1 MTTTSISPVRTI
13 LMTGKGGVGK
23 TTLSAATAVNA
34 ADRGSRTLLVS
45 TDAAHSLSDVLEV
58 AIGADPVPISGN
70 LYGLQIDSRHELQ
83 QSWSTISHY
92 LKRVLGMAEI
102 DQLRLDELVVV
113 PGLDQLVALARLRSL
128 VLSGQW
134 EAIIV
139 DCAPS
144 ADSLR
149 LLSLP
154 EVLQW
159 YSDRL
164 FGRGGTFGK
173 WGRRRI
179 ERSLSFPLP
188 DEAVVDS
195 IEEMSG
201 ELKQLRT
208 VLNSPAT
215 TARVVLTPE
224 RVVISEAQRT
234 LAYLALYGH
243 TVDAVLVNRVPNG
256 AGKNSELQ
264 SIADLF
270 AGLPLLTVRNR
281 PDEPIGLVQLRDLG
295 SRLFRE
301 VDPLAKMV
309 DTPALDIASDGLETV
324 LRILVPGA
332 SRDELDIE
340 MEGDELII
348 SLGSYRRTVKLPDG
362 LIGRSVDR
370 AGLRGQYLEIVFG
383 EPAND

>member
-1 MTTTSISPVRTI
+1 
-13 LMTGKGGVGK
+13 MTGKGGVGK

-45 TDAAHSLSDVLEV
+45 TDAAHSLSDVLGMM
-58 AIGADPVPISGN
+58 IGAEPTPVAGN
-70 LYGLQIDSRHELQ
+70 LDGMQIDSRHELQ

-102 DQLRLDELVVV
+102 DRLQLDELVVV
-113 PGLDQLVALARLRSL
+113 PGLDQLVALTRLRSL
-128 VLSGQW
+128 ALSGDW

-164 FGRGGTFGK
+164 FGRGSTFGK

-188 DEAVVDS
+188 DEAVMDS

-201 ELKQLRT
+201 ELRQLRT
-208 VLNSPAT
+208 VLNSETT

-243 TVDAVLVNRVPNG
+243 TVDAVLVNRVPSG
-256 AGKNSELQ
+256 AEKISLQ
-264 SIADLF
+264 TISDLF
-270 AGLPLLTVRNR
+270 VGLPLLTMSHR

-295 SRLFRE
+295 SELFRD
-301 VDPLAKMV
+301 VDPLAKLV
-309 DTPALDIASDGLETV
+309 DTPALDIASDGRETV

-340 MEGDELII
+340 MEVDELII

-362 LIGRSVDR
+362 LIGRPVDR

-383 EPAND
+383 ELTNG

>member
-1 MTTTSISPVRTI
+1 
-13 LMTGKGGVGK
+13 MTGKGGVGK

-45 TDAAHSLSDVLEV
+45 TDAAHSLSDVLGT
-58 AIGADPVPISGN
+58 ALGADPILISGN
-70 LYGLQIDSRHELQ
+70 LYGLQIDSQHELQ
-83 QSWSTISHY
+83 QSWSTISRY
-92 LKRVLGMAEI
+92 LKRVLGVAEI

-128 VLSGQW
+128 ALSGEW

-208 VLNSPAT
+208 VLNSPTT

-243 TVDAVLVNRVPNG
+243 TVDAVLVNRVPGG
-256 AGKNSELQ
+256 AGKTSELQ

-270 AGLPLLTVRNR
+270 AGLPVLTMRNR
-281 PDEPIGLVQLRDLG
+281 PDEPIGLLQLRALG
-295 SRLFRE
+295 TELYRN
-301 VDPLAKMV
+301 VDPLTKFV
-309 DTPALDIASDGLETV
+309 DTPALDIASDGDETV
-324 LRILVPGA
+324 LRLLVPGA
-332 SRDELDIE
+332 SRHELDIE

-348 SLGSYRRTVKLPDG
+348 SLGSYRRTVKLPEG

-383 EPAND
+383 ERGNA

>member
-1 MTTTSISPVRTI
+1 M
-13 LMTGKGGVGK
+13 
-23 TTLSAATAVNA
+23 
-34 ADRGSRTLLVS
+34 
-45 TDAAHSLSDVLEV
+45 
-58 AIGADPVPISGN
+58 
-70 LYGLQIDSRHELQ
+70 
-83 QSWSTISHY
+83 
-92 LKRVLGMAEI
+92 
-102 DQLRLDELVVV
+102 
-113 PGLDQLVALARLRSL
+113 
-128 VLSGQW
+128 
-134 EAIIV
+134 

-164 FGRGGTFGK
+164 FGRGGTLGK
-173 WGRRRI
+173 WGRRRM

-208 VLNSPAT
+208 VLNSPTT

-243 TVDAVLVNRVPNG
+243 TVDAVLVNRVPGG
-256 AGKNSELQ
+256 AEKTSELQ
-264 SIADLF
+264 SVADLF

-281 PDEPIGLVQLRDLG
+281 SDEPIGLLQLRAVGTELY
-295 SRLFRE
+295 RN
-301 VDPLAKMV
+301 VDPLTKSS
-309 DTPALDIASDGLETV
+309 TRQRS
-324 LRILVPGA
+324 
-332 SRDELDIE
+332 
-340 MEGDELII
+340 I
-348 SLGSYRRTVKLPDG
+348 SLLTETRRCSAFLF
-362 LIGRSVDR
+362 RAR
-370 AGLRGQYLEIVFG
+370 AGMSSTLRWG
-383 EPAND
+383 AMS

>member
-1 MTTTSISPVRTI
+1 
-13 LMTGKGGVGK
+13 MTGKGGVGK

-45 TDAAHSLSDVLEV
+45 TDAAHSLSDVLGT
-58 AIGADPVPISGN
+58 AIGADPIPISGN

-83 QSWSTISHY
+83 QSWSTISRY

-128 VLSGQW
+128 ALSGEW

-154 EVLQW
+154 EVLEW

-164 FGRGGTFGK
+164 FGRGGTLGK

-208 VLNSPAT
+208 VLNSPTT

-243 TVDAVLVNRVPNG
+243 TVDAVLVNRVPRG
-256 AGKNSELQ
+256 AGKTSELQ

-270 AGLPLLTVRNR
+270 AGLPLLTMRNR
-281 PDEPIGLVQLRDLG
+281 PDEPIGLLQLRDLG
-295 SRLFRE
+295 TELYRN
-301 VDPLAKMV
+301 VDPLTKFV
-309 DTPALDIASDGLETV
+309 DTPALDIASDGDETV
-324 LRILVPGA
+324 LRLLVPGA

-348 SLGSYRRTVKLPDG
+348 SLGSYRRTVKLPEG

-383 EPAND
+383 ERTHG

>member
-1 MTTTSISPVRTI
+1 MI

-23 TTLSAATAVNA
+23 TTLSAATAVTA

-45 TDAAHSLSDVLEV
+45 TDAAHSLSDVLGTTV
-58 AIGADPVPISGN
+58 GADPIPIASN
-70 LYGLQIDSRHELQ
+70 LGVLQIDSQYELQ

-92 LKRVLGMAEI
+92 LKRLLGITEI
-102 DQLRLDELVVV
+102 DRLRLDELVVV

-128 VLSGQW
+128 VLSGDW

-164 FGRGGTFGK
+164 FGRGGAFGK

-179 ERSLSFPLP
+179 EKSLSLPLP
-188 DEAVVDS
+188 DEAVIDS

-201 ELKQLRT
+201 ELRQLRT
-208 VLNSPAT
+208 VLNSEAT

-243 TVDAVLVNRVPNG
+243 TVDAVVVNRIPSGVEQ
-256 AGKNSELQ
+256 ASQLQ
-264 SIADLF
+264 GISDLF
-270 AGLPLLTVRNR
+270 AGLPCLTMRR
-281 PDEPIGLVQLRDLG
+281 WPDEPIGLVQLRDLG
-295 SRLFRE
+295 SELYRE
-301 VDPLAKMV
+301 ADPLARMV

-324 LRILVPGA
+324 VRVLVPGA
-332 SRDELDIE
+332 SRDELDVE

-383 EPAND
+383 EPANG

>member
-1 MTTTSISPVRTI
+1 
-13 LMTGKGGVGK
+13 MTGKGGVGK
-23 TTLSAATAVNA
+23 TTLSAATAVHV

-45 TDAAHSLSDVLEV
+45 TDAAHSLSDVL
-58 AIGADPVPISGN
+58 AMRIGADPIPIAGN
-70 LYGLQIDSRHELQ
+70 LHGMQIDSRHELQ

-102 DQLRLDELVVV
+102 DRLRLDELVVV

-128 VLSGQW
+128 ALSGEW

-188 DEAVVDS
+188 DEAVMDS

-201 ELKQLRT
+201 ELRQLRT
-208 VLNSPAT
+208 VLNSHAT

-243 TVDAVLVNRVPNG
+243 TVDAILVNRVPSG
-256 AGKNSELQ
+256 VGTPAQLQ
-264 SIADLF
+264 SISDLF
-270 AGLPLLTVRNR
+270 AGLPLLTMRQR
-281 PDEPIGLVQLRDLG
+281 SDEPIGLAQLRDLG
-295 SRLFRE
+295 SELYRE
-301 VDPLAKMV
+301 IDPLAKLV
-309 DTPALDIASDGLETV
+309 DTPALDIASDGRETV
-324 LRILVPGA
+324 LRLLVPGA

-348 SLGSYRRTVKLPDG
+348 SLGPYRRTVKLPDG
-362 LIGRSVDR
+362 LTDRPVDR

-383 EPAND
+383 ELTNG

>member
-1 MTTTSISPVRTI
+1 MTTPSPSPARTV

-23 TTLSAATAVNA
+23 TTLSAASAVTA

-45 TDAAHSLSDVLEV
+45 TDAAHSLSDVLGMAV
-58 AIGADPVPISGN
+58 GPTPAPITAK
-70 LYGLQIDSRHELQ
+70 LDGLQIDARHELQ
-83 QSWSTISHY
+83 QSWSTIAHY
-92 LKRVLGMAEI
+92 LRRVLGIAEV

-113 PGLDQLVALARLRSL
+113 PGLDQLVALMRLRAL
-128 VLSGQW
+128 AVSGEW
-134 EAIIV
+134 EAIFV

-159 YSDRL
+159 YSERL
-164 FGRGGTFGK
+164 FGRGGVFGK

-179 ERSLSFPLP
+179 ERSLSVPLP
-188 DEAVVDS
+188 DAGVMDS

-201 ELKQLRT
+201 ELRQLRT
-208 VLNSPAT
+208 VLNSEKT

-243 TVDAVLVNRVPNG
+243 TVDAIAVNRVPSGEIG
-256 AGKNSELQ
+256 ASKLHTISD
-264 SIADLF
+264 SF
-270 AGLPLLTVRNR
+270 AGLPILKVGHW
-281 PDEPIGLVQLRDLG
+281 PDEPIGLAELRDMG
-295 SRLFRE
+295 SELYRDL
-301 VDPLAKMV
+301 DPLAKLV
-309 DTPALDIASDGLETV
+309 DTPALDIASDGRESV
-324 LRILVPGA
+324 LRLLVPGA
-332 SRDELDIE
+332 SREELDVE
-340 MEGDELII
+340 MEGNDLIV
-348 SLGSYRRTVKLPDG
+348 SLGSYRRSVKLPDG
-362 LIGRSVDR
+362 LAGRSVDR

-383 EPAND
+383 EPTK

>member
-1 MTTTSISPVRTI
+1 
-13 LMTGKGGVGK
+13 MTGKGGVGK

-45 TDAAHSLSDVLEV
+45 TDAAHSLSDVLGT
-58 AIGADPVPISGN
+58 ALGADPILISGN
-70 LYGLQIDSRHELQ
+70 LYGLQIDSQHELQ
-83 QSWSTISHY
+83 QSWSTISRY
-92 LKRVLGMAEI
+92 LKRVLGVAEI

-128 VLSGQW
+128 ALSGEW

-208 VLNSPAT
+208 VLNSPTT

-243 TVDAVLVNRVPNG
+243 TVDAVLVNRVPGG
-256 AGKNSELQ
+256 AGKTSELQ

-270 AGLPLLTVRNR
+270 AGLPLLTMRNR
-281 PDEPIGLVQLRDLG
+281 PDEPIGLLQLRDLG
-295 SRLFRE
+295 TELYRN
-301 VDPLAKMV
+301 VDPLTKFV
-309 DTPALDIASDGLETV
+309 DTPALDIASDGDETV
-324 LRILVPGA
+324 LRLLVPGA

-383 EPAND
+383 ERSNG

>member
-1 MTTTSISPVRTI
+1 
-13 LMTGKGGVGK
+13 MTGKGGVGK

-45 TDAAHSLSDVLEV
+45 TDAAHSLSDVL
-58 AIGADPVPISGN
+58 AITIGADPSPIARN
-70 LYGLQIDSRHELQ
+70 LDGMQIDSRHELQ

-128 VLSGQW
+128 AVSGEW

-188 DEAVVDS
+188 DEAVMDS

-201 ELKQLRT
+201 ELRQLRT
-208 VLNSPAT
+208 VLNSHAT

-243 TVDAVLVNRVPNG
+243 TVDAILVNRVPSG
-256 AGKNSELQ
+256 VGTTAQLQ
-264 SIADLF
+264 SISDLF
-270 AGLPLLTVRNR
+270 AGLPLLTMRQR
-281 PDEPIGLVQLRDLG
+281 SDEPIGLAQLRDLG
-295 SRLFRE
+295 SELYRE
-301 VDPLAKMV
+301 IDPLAKLV
-309 DTPALDIASDGLETV
+309 DTPALDIASDGRETV
-324 LRILVPGA
+324 LRLLVPGA

-348 SLGSYRRTVKLPDG
+348 SLGPYRRTVRVPDG
-362 LIGRSVDR
+362 LTDRPVDR

-383 EPAND
+383 ELADG

>member
-1 MTTTSISPVRTI
+1 
-13 LMTGKGGVGK
+13 MTGKGGVGK

-45 TDAAHSLSDVLEV
+45 TDAAHSLSDVLGT
-58 AIGADPVPISGN
+58 ALGADPILISGN
-70 LYGLQIDSRHELQ
+70 LYGLQIDSQHELQ
-83 QSWSTISHY
+83 QSWSTISRY
-92 LKRVLGMAEI
+92 LKRVLGVAEI

-128 VLSGQW
+128 ALSGEW

-208 VLNSPAT
+208 VLNSPTT

-243 TVDAVLVNRVPNG
+243 TVDAVLVNRVPGG
-256 AGKNSELQ
+256 AGKTSELQ

-270 AGLPLLTVRNR
+270 AGLPVLTMRNR
-281 PDEPIGLVQLRDLG
+281 PDEPIGLLQLRALG
-295 SRLFRE
+295 TELYRN
-301 VDPLAKMV
+301 VDPLTKFV
-309 DTPALDIASDGLETV
+309 DTPALDIASDGDETV
-324 LRILVPGA
+324 LRLLVPGA
-332 SRDELDIE
+332 SRHELDIE

-348 SLGSYRRTVKLPDG
+348 SLGSYRRTVKLPEG
-362 LIGRSVDR
+362 LVGRSVDR

-383 EPAND
+383 ERGNG